1 MRHLVGVLRCVGA
14 VGMLIGFTFACG
26 NDTAADP
33 KDGDDSGGSGGTGGT
48 KAGSGGTSS
57 ADGGSGGTSAN
68 TSTSTTASSAGG
80 VSGVTSSTAS
90 STTTTGAAGAPP
102 EDIPGLFEPCE
113 ADDDCESDL
122 ICIAADSSSLLV
134 GGPAHGVCT
143 TPCDADTTCG
153 ASSACIL
160 FSEDGEAGY
169 CLPVCG
175 VADGNLDC
183 LGRPDAVCDV
193 LPVGVSCTSD
203 LDCGGVTICVGGECQ
218 LPVCLPKCRS
228 DSDCPDDRFCD
239 PSLGECVDD
248 EPSGLGINEICDP
261 DAATDECNGFCAA
274 GDGDEPG
281 RCFQT
286 CTLGVYPACGSES
299 LDDGT
304 AECLIPYIEG
314 ADPGDLGFCVQ
325 LCDCNSD
332 CPDEGIDCI
341 SFASERIAFDPP
353 IVRGRAGFCATGADD
368 TVEVLTC
375 D

>member
-1 MRHLVGVLRCVGA
+1 MRHLAGVLRCVGVA
-14 VGMLIGFTFACG
+14 GMLIGFTFACG

-33 KDGDDSGGSGGTGGT
+33 DQKDSSNGSGGTGGT
-48 KAGSGGTSS
+48 SAGNDGGSS
-57 ADGGSGGTSAN
+57 SSSDGGSGGSSSS
-68 TSTSTTASSAGG
+68 STSNTASSAGG
-80 VSGVTSSTAS
+80 NASATTSTVS
-90 STTTTGAAGAPP
+90 STTGAGGAPP

-113 ADDDCESDL
+113 ADDDCQSDL
-122 ICIAADSSSLLV
+122 ICVAADSSSLLV

-143 TPCDADTTCG
+143 TPCGGDTTCG

-160 FSEDGEAGY
+160 FSDSGDTGY
-169 CLPVCG
+169 CLPICG
-175 VADGNLDC
+175 VADGTQDC

-193 LPVGVSCTSD
+193 LPIGVSCSSD

-228 DSDCPDDRFCD
+228 DGDCPDDRFCD
-239 PSLGECVDD
+239 PGLGECVDD
-248 EPSGLGINEICDP
+248 EPNGLGLNEICDP
-261 DAATDECNGFCAA
+261 DATTDECNGFCAA
-274 GDGDEPG
+274 GSTADEPA

-286 CTLGVYPACGSES
+286 CTLGVYPTCGSES

-304 AECLIPYIEG
+304 AECLIPYIDG
-314 ADPGDLGFCVQ
+314 ADIGDLGFCVQ

-341 SFASERIAFDPP
+341 SFESIDFDPT